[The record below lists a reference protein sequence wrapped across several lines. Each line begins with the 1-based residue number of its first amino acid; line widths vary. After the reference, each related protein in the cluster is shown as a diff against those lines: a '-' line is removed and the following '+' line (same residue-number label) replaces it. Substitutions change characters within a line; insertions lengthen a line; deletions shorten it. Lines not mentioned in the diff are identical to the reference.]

1 MIRDSR
7 THARAVLI
15 LISGYCLAVSPL
27 LAQVEPASPGV
38 VDRTID
44 AINYRYRSG
53 DTRINFLG
61 TELAPGATGSAKVEA
76 KTGYLQI
83 EADFRGLRPAREFA
97 TEYLTYVLWA
107 ITPAGRAENLG
118 EILLDDRGRG
128 ELEVTTQ
135 LQALGL
141 IVTAEPYFS
150 IVEPSNLVVLENAV
164 RSDTRGT
171 VDRVEAQFELLSR
184 GAYVADGTTD
194 PLAALLLVVDP
205 KIPIHLYQARNAVR
219 IARAAGAET
228 WAPDAFQKSMDLLL
242 DAEAFQA
249 YEDPDARTVTT
260 AARQAVQ
267 TAEDARLLALS
278 RIEDDRLAQE
288 RREAAERETRARA
301 EAEQEAQLRQQ
312 AEEALRE
319 ADRLRREADALRAEA
334 ESQRREADSQ
344 RAAAQAQ
351 QAEAETQRMAA
362 EAQRAEAER
371 QRMEAETQRRRA
383 EDAAAAAA
391 AARQEA
397 LDQKSIAETEAARA
411 RREAEEADRLRAQAE
426 QDRTQLRERLETQL
440 NRVLETT
447 NTVRGLIVNMSDVLF
462 DTGQYTLKPLTRE
475 TLARISGIL
484 SMQPDLRIEVEGHT
498 DDVGTDDYNQVLSER
513 RAQAVRS
520 YLVEQ
525 GIASGAITAIGLGEA
540 RPKADNQTAEGRQQN
555 RRVELIVSGAALQ

>member
-7 THARAVLI
+7 TRFNALLVLI
-15 LISGYCLAVSPL
+15 AGCCLAVPPL
-27 LAQVEPASPGV
+27 LAQVEPASGGV
-38 VDRTID
+38 VDRTIE

-61 TELAPGATGSAKVEA
+61 TDLAPGATGSARVEA

-83 EADFRGLRPAREFA
+83 EADFRGLRPAREFG
-97 TEYLTYVLWA
+97 TEYLSYVLWA
-107 ITPAGRAENLG
+107 ISPEGRAENLG
-118 EILLDDRGRG
+118 EIVLDDRGRG
-128 ELEVTTQ
+128 ELKVTTQ

-141 IVTAEPYFS
+141 LVTAEPYFS

-171 VDRVEAQFELLSR
+171 VDRVQAQYELLNR
-184 GAYVADGTTD
+184 GAYVAEGTTD

-228 WAPDAFQKSMDLLL
+228 WAPDAFQKAMDQLL

-249 YEDPDARTVTT
+249 YERPDERTVTT

-267 TAEDARLLALS
+267 TAEDARLLAMS

-288 RREAAERETRARA
+288 RRAAAEREAQARA

-319 ADRLRREADALRAEA
+319 ADRLRREADSLRAEA
-334 ESQRREADSQ
+334 ETQ

-351 QAEAETQRMAA
+351 QAEAERQRMDA

-371 QRMEAETQRRRA
+371 QRLEAEMQRRRA

-397 LDQKSIAETEAARA
+397 LDQKNLAETEAARA
-411 RREAEEADRLRAQAE
+411 RREAEEADRLRTQAE
-426 QDRTQLRERLETQL
+426 HDRAEMRDRLETQL

-447 NTVRGLIVNMSDVLF
+447 NTARGLIVNMSDVLF
-462 DTGQYTLKPLTRE
+462 DTGQYTLKPSTRE

-484 SMQPDLRIEVEGHT
+484 SMQSDLRIEVEGHT
-498 DDVGTDDYNQVLSER
+498 DDVGTDAYNQVLSEQ
-513 RAQAVRS
+513 RAQTVRS

-525 GIASGAITAIGLGEA
+525 GIGPDSISAIGLGEA
-540 RPKADNQTAEGRQQN
+540 RPKADNQTAEGRRQN
-555 RRVELIVSGAALQ
+555 RRVELIVSGGALR